1 MNEAVE
7 VESPMLTPRSQAKAE
22 RRRQLLVAAARLI
35 AERGF
40 TGVRLEDLGAAVGI
54 SGPAVYRHFPNK
66 DALLVEI
73 LVDISRRLFAG
84 GTAVAASTSDPHDTL
99 EGLVDFHLDFA
110 LGEQDL
116 IRVQDR
122 ELHSLTED
130 GRRQVRTLQR
140 RYVEIWVGV
149 LCRIDPA
156 LAETDARTMA
166 HATFGLINST
176 PHSADPRS
184 PHSTR
189 TVLRRMALA
198 ALDSTHQDPVA
209 PSKAQAEPQ

>member
-1 MNEAVE
+1 MNQAVE
-7 VESPMLTPRSQAKAE
+7 GEALEMDSVARTPRSQAKAE

-84 GTAVAASTSDPHDTL
+84 GTAVEESTSDPHETL

-110 LGEQDL
+110 LGEQDSSASRIANCTHSPRRAGARSAPCSAATSRSGWACCAAS
-116 IRVQDR
+116 IR
-122 ELHSLTED
+122 HS
-130 GRRQVRTLQR
+130 
-140 RYVEIWVGV
+140 
-149 LCRIDPA
+149 P
-156 LAETDARTMA
+156 
-166 HATFGLINST
+166 N
-176 PHSADPRS
+176 P
-184 PHSTR
+184 TR
-189 TVLRRMALA
+189 
-198 ALDSTHQDPVA
+198 A
-209 PSKAQAEPQ
+209 P